1 LPSTLKNLR
10 IDYPAICCLPNS
22 VTGLTVLDQA
32 YHDIT
37 NTVPL
42 CPTSPSITT
51 QPAPATQS
59 VCFNSSPIPIT
70 ISASQPNFGFTDGST
85 EKVSF
90 RSGYSYQWYSNANN
104 SNSGGT
110 IITGATSTS
119 YTPPTTMAGTIYY
132 YCIVTNG
139 CNSFTTSSTAIVV
152 VNALRIVSISGLNT
166 VAKYSTINLTG
177 SPTGG
182 TWSSSAAAATIDSAT
197 GVVTGVNCGLAFIT
211 YNVKAEGANRCVTKN
226 PQTIG
231 IFVTDTTKPV
241 FTYCPSDISVNNDAG
256 NCSALVTYKTPTA
269 TDNCGAPSVIQT
281 VGLASVTTFPLGLT
295 TNTYTATDGSNNTS
309 TCSFKVMVIDN
320 EKPNITCP
328 SDISVNNDV
337 GNCSALVTYTTPTAT
352 DNCGAPSVAKT
363 SGLASGSTF
372 SVGLTTNTYTAT
384 DGSKNTSTC
393 SFNVTVIDNDIP
405 IITCPSNVTVNSDLG
420 ICGAKVNYSVIS
432 TDNCSATANQTAG
445 FASGS
450 AFPIGTTIN
459 TYFASD
465 PSNNVSAPCS
475 FNVTVIDNDVPV
487 ITSPAATYTACVSDV
502 LNLTASAT
510 TNNKTMSVK
519 WQRQNQGGTSF
530 TDVTSYMPYISGSIA
545 IYTTPTLFAIDNG
558 AQYRAVFST
567 NCSSGFNSTA
577 TTFQIN
583 VCTPPIGQRGFPQG
597 LPDCQ
602 KSAFRNLEK
611 IYDTSNGAN
620 WKRGAD
626 KTKAEAWFISNLSN
640 WYGVTMTPDG
650 CDVLAIDLSNN
661 LTQFDQNNYEYIV
674 GLPQNFNYFLDNLAF
689 PKLEKFDMSSNNI
702 RFNIFDYSF
711 PSLKVLNLS
720 NNKLVGNIPELKDC
734 INLQK
739 ILVDS
744 NQLSG
749 NIPDFKQ
756 LRLDTIDVS
765 TNNFIFGDIANKSWL
780 SKDSTHK
787 LSIAYA
793 PQALIPLRDTNGVL
807 SVFTGEPDSIQ
818 KFKWYRIGSNN
829 DTSLVATTRSHR
841 FAPALSGNYYCFI
854 THDTLTRPD
863 DVNRNLILKTS
874 NDSIQLSTTVQ
885 LSGSI
890 KSENNQAITDVTVSA
905 VETLHATSLKTST
918 DDRGDFTAT
927 LLRSAN
933 YQARPIKTSSEDKFS
948 GVSTYDIALISK
960 HILGI
965 EALNSPYKIIAADV
979 DKSNEVD
986 AADILAL
993 RRFILNIDTSLQA
1006 GIWRFIDKSYEFINP
1021 TNPLS
1026 EYFPEVANVNLL
1038 TGAPTA
1044 NFVAI
1049 KVGDVNQSYSS
1060 EFGKTVVRAA
1070 KTIELSV
1077 ESCEL
1082 SGDSKVSTTQ
1092 PTTNNYQ
1099 LISANE
1105 YTIKINAENFTA
1117 QTLQGTF
1124 QFKDA
1129 KVKAV
1134 KVGNLANL
1142 SDANFGVFTDA
1153 VTTSWNGKGSYL
1165 NPSVLQIAEI
1175 TFVANTNAKLTDIL
1189 SFGSTKT
1196 PAVAND
1202 ANGNEADVVL
1212 KFNSS
1217 QGVINNYQPSTL
1229 SIVPNPAKE
1238 RVTVNFIS
1246 TDNATLSIYDL
1257 VGRLLKTQTISSGA
1271 TDINIAD
1278 LQTGCYLVVV
1288 RSNETRLEQ
1297 KLIKQ

>member
-1 LPSTLKNLR
+1 
-10 IDYPAICCLPNS
+10 
-22 VTGLTVLDQA
+22 
-32 YHDIT
+32 
-37 NTVPL
+37 
-42 CPTSPSITT
+42 
-51 QPAPATQS
+51 
-59 VCFNSSPIPIT
+59 
-70 ISASQPNFGFTDGST
+70 
-85 EKVSF
+85 
-90 RSGYSYQWYSNANN
+90 
-104 SNSGGT
+104 
-110 IITGATSTS
+110 
-119 YTPPTTMAGTIYY
+119 
-132 YCIVTNG
+132 
-139 CNSFTTSSTAIVV
+139 
-152 VNALRIVSISGLNT
+152 
-166 VAKYSTINLTG
+166 
-177 SPTGG
+177 
-182 TWSSSAAAATIDSAT
+182 
-197 GVVTGVNCGLAFIT
+197 
-211 YNVKAEGANRCVTKN
+211 
-226 PQTIG
+226 
-231 IFVTDTTKPV
+231 
-241 FTYCPSDISVNNDAG
+241 
-256 NCSALVTYKTPTA
+256 
-269 TDNCGAPSVIQT
+269 
-281 VGLASVTTFPLGLT
+281 
-295 TNTYTATDGSNNTS
+295 
-309 TCSFKVMVIDN
+309 
-320 EKPNITCP
+320 
-328 SDISVNNDV
+328 
-337 GNCSALVTYTTPTAT
+337 
-352 DNCGAPSVAKT
+352 
-363 SGLASGSTF
+363 
-372 SVGLTTNTYTAT
+372 
-384 DGSKNTSTC
+384 
-393 SFNVTVIDNDIP
+393 
-405 IITCPSNVTVNSDLG
+405 
-420 ICGAKVNYSVIS
+420 
-432 TDNCSATANQTAG
+432 
-445 FASGS
+445 
-450 AFPIGTTIN
+450 
-459 TYFASD
+459 
-465 PSNNVSAPCS
+465 
-475 FNVTVIDNDVPV
+475 
-487 ITSPAATYTACVSDV
+487 
-502 LNLTASAT
+502 
-510 TNNKTMSVK
+510 
-519 WQRQNQGGTSF
+519 
-530 TDVTSYMPYISGSIA
+530 
-545 IYTTPTLFAIDNG
+545 
-558 AQYRAVFST
+558 
-567 NCSSGFNSTA
+567 
-577 TTFQIN
+577 
-583 VCTPPIGQRGFPQG
+583 
-597 LPDCQ
+597 
-602 KSAFRNLEK
+602 
-611 IYDTSNGAN
+611 
-620 WKRGAD
+620 
-626 KTKAEAWFISNLSN
+626 
-640 WYGVTMTPDG
+640 
-650 CDVLAIDLSNN
+650 
-661 LTQFDQNNYEYIV
+661 
-674 GLPQNFNYFLDNLAF
+674 
-689 PKLEKFDMSSNNI
+689 
-702 RFNIFDYSF
+702 
-711 PSLKVLNLS
+711 
-720 NNKLVGNIPELKDC
+720 
-734 INLQK
+734 
-739 ILVDS
+739 
-744 NQLSG
+744 
-749 NIPDFKQ
+749 
-756 LRLDTIDVS
+756 
-765 TNNFIFGDIANKSWL
+765 
-780 SKDSTHK
+780 
-787 LSIAYA
+787 
-793 PQALIPLRDTNGVL
+793 VL
-807 SVFTGEPDSIQ
+807 SVFTGEPDNIQ

-854 THDTLTRPD
+854 THDILTRPD

-885 LSGSI
+885 LSGS
-890 KSENNQAITDVTVSA
+890 
-905 VETLHATSLKTST
+905 
-918 DDRGDFTAT
+918 
-927 LLRSAN
+927 
-933 YQARPIKTSSEDKFS
+933 
-948 GVSTYDIALISK
+948 VSTYDIALISK

-1006 GIWRFIDKSYEFINP
+1006 GIWRFIDKSYEFSNP

-1026 EYFPEVANVNLL
+1026 EDFPEVANVNLL

-1070 KTIELSV
+1070 KTVELSV

-1257 VGRLLKTQTISSGA
+1257 VGRLLKTQIISSGA